1 MRHLCVMI
9 GGQRFALAASEVHEV
24 APAIA
29 ARHVP
34 GAPTWCRGFA
44 CARGAW
50 LPLVHAAA
58 LLGLPATAATTAS
71 RTLLMRP
78 DGAPAL
84 LLEVDAVLELAE
96 LDLTGS
102 HPGLSIEA
110 LAWLGPVCT
119 HDGCSVQAIDGAAL
133 AQHPALA
140 IVRSGALPT

>member
-9 GGQRFALAASEVHEV
+9 GGERFALAARDVHEV

-34 GAPTWCRGFA
+34 GAPIWCRGFA

-78 DGAPAL
+78 PGSPAL
-84 LLEVDAVLELAE
+84 LLEVDEVLELAE
-96 LDLTGS
+96 LDLRGS
-102 HPGLSIEA
+102 HPGLAIES
-110 LAWLGPVCT
+110 LAWLGPMCR
-119 HDGCSVQAIDGAAL
+119 HGGHSVQAIDAGAL
-133 AQHPALA
+133 ARHPSLA
-140 IVRSGALPT
+140 IVRDEASQA

>member
-9 GGQRFALAASEVHEV
+9 GGERFALATKDVHEV

-34 GAPTWCRGFA
+34 GAPVWCRGFA

-71 RTLLMRP
+71 RTLLMQP

-84 LLEVDAVLELAE
+84 LLEVDEVLELAE

-110 LAWLGPVCT
+110 LAWLGPMCT
-119 HDGCSVQAIDGAAL
+119 HGGHSVQAIDAGTL
-133 AQHPALA
+133 ARHPALA
-140 IVRSGALPT
+140 IVRDGAFPA